1 MRMKTCPRCESSI
14 DDEARYCVDC
24 GAPQTEAAAEE
35 LDEYVQEQARKVAG
49 DSGGGGDGFGNA
61 GAGDDGGV
69 AGFVPTEELTDREQL
84 WRRGCYVAGYGTIV
98 VALTLVPQVGA
109 FLLILGGIAVLPPVR
124 RLTAEP
130 LGSPLKREVMA
141 GLYAIFAVLGAALL
155 LLL

>member
-14 DDEARYCVDC
+14 GDEARYCVDC

-35 LDEYVQEQARKVAG
+35 LDEYVQRQAQQVAA
-49 DSGGGGDGFGNA
+49 DSGAAGGGGTDGGS
-61 GAGDDGGV
+61 GDGGV

-98 VALTLVPQVGA
+98 VALTLVPQAGA
-109 FLLILGGIAVLPPVR
+109 FLLILGGIAILPPVR

-141 GLYAIFAVLGAALL
+141 GLYAVLALLGAVLLYVL
-155 LLL
+155 

>member
-49 DSGGGGDGFGNA
+49 GSGGGGGGFG
-61 GAGDDGGV
+61 DGGGES
-69 AGFVPTEELTDREQL
+69 ASGFAPTEELTDREQL

-109 FLLILGGIAVLPPVR
+109 FLLILGGIAILPPVR

-155 LLL
+155 VLL

>member
-1 MRMKTCPRCESSI
+1 MKTCPRCESSI

-35 LDEYVQEQARKVAG
+35 LDEYVQRQAQQVAA
-49 DSGGGGDGFGNA
+49 DSGAAGGGGTDGGS
-61 GAGDDGGV
+61 GDGGV

-98 VALTLVPQVGA
+98 VALTLVPQAGA
-109 FLLILGGIAVLPPVR
+109 FLLVLGGIAILPPVR

-141 GLYAIFAVLGAALL
+141 GLYAILALLGAVLLVFV
-155 LLL
+155 

>member
-35 LDEYVQEQARKVAG
+35 LDEYVREQARKVAG
-49 DSGGGGDGFGNA
+49 DSGGFGDG

-141 GLYAIFAVLGAALL
+141 GLYAILAVLGAALL